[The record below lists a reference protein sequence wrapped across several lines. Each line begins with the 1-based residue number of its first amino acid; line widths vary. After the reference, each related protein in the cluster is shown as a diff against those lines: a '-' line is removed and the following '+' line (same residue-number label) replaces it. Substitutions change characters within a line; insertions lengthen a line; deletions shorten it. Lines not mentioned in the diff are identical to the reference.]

1 MATIPQIQIS
11 TTYARMS
18 IDGDL
23 GQFEIKQPRPTFEME
38 QPPAKMEIHSP
49 RGELEIDQS
58 KAWDALALTNILEV
72 MNRIFDQTKN
82 LVLEAIGHIVDEGN
96 QMANIAKNK
105 QLMIPELAKDV
116 TVSFPNFQYAG
127 EASFDN
133 VDIHYTARKA
143 EINVTPSSV
152 QFTPH
157 LNPPEVNYT
166 RGKLDIYM
174 LQYGKVEIT
183 PPALDA
189 RV

>member
-1 MATIPQIQIS
+1 MPSIPQIQIK
-11 TTYARMS
+11 TTPARMS
-18 IDGDL
+18 IDADL
-23 GQFEIKQPRPTFEME
+23 GRYEMKQPRPTFELE
-38 QPPAKMEIHSP
+38 QPQAKMEISSP
-49 RGELEIDQS
+49 RGELEIDQD
-58 KAWDALALTNILEV
+58 KAWDALGLTNILEV

-96 QMANIAKNK
+96 QMGDIAKNK

-116 TVSFPNFQYAG
+116 TVSFPQFQYTG
-127 EASFDN
+127 EASYDN

-143 EINVTPSSV
+143 EINVTPSSI
-152 QFTPH
+152 QLTTHP
-157 LNPPEVNYT
+157 NRPEVNYT

-174 LQYGKVEIT
+174 QHYGQVEIT